1 MVCCSSHMIT
11 HHQTFIKT
19 NYFFSWH
26 NNNLYLSCSFTL
38 LLHVSICVGHH
49 QVSFI
54 SKSKVCIICTTK
66 LFSVLLLAVFVW
78 CTAVVVV
85 MLFGSFPYFLCLVR
99 VDLTQVS
106 FDKVCFGS
114 QYGQCSYVMI

>member
-1 MVCCSSHMIT
+1 MLLFPHGYSLSDIH
-11 HHQTFIKT
+11 K
-19 NYFFSWH
+19 NYFFSRQ
-26 NNNLYLSCSFTL
+26 NNNFYLSCSFTSL
-38 LLHVSICVGHH
+38 LQYVSICVGHH

-54 SKSKVCIICTTK
+54 SKSKVCIICITK
-66 LFSVLLLAVFVW
+66 LFSVVLLAVFVW
-78 CTAVVVV
+78 CIAVVLV

-106 FDKVCFGS
+106 SDKVCFGS